1 MESRITREN
10 FHKIWEQILIHVGD
24 QFATPPVVI
33 KINGSVIST
42 LGNFSASTGK
52 GKSKKT
58 FNVCAIVAAA
68 LTNLKIL
75 NYEPSF
81 PEGKRKVLYFDTE
94 QSAYHCHKVLK
105 RINELSGFPP
115 DEENERLEFVMLRE
129 YSPLDRRQIIEL
141 ALSERPDVGL
151 VIIDGLRDLLF
162 DINSSTESAEV
173 IGLLMKWTSQYNLH
187 IHTVLHLNKGDD
199 NVRGHIGT

>member
-24 QFATPPVVI
+24 QFVTPPVVI

-68 LTNLKIL
+68 LSNRRIL
-75 NYEPSF
+75 NYEPTF
-81 PEGKRKVLYFDTE
+81 PEGKRRVLYFDTE
-94 QSAYHCHKVLK
+94 QS
-105 RINELSGFPP
+105 E
-115 DEENERLEFVMLRE
+115 D
-129 YSPLDRRQIIEL
+129 Q
-141 ALSERPDVGL
+141 
-151 VIIDGLRDLLF
+151 
-162 DINSSTESAEV
+162 
-173 IGLLMKWTSQYNLH
+173 
-187 IHTVLHLNKGDD
+187 
-199 NVRGHIGT
+199 

>member
-24 QFATPPVVI
+24 QFVTPPVVI

-151 VIIDGLRDLLF
+151 VIIDADEMDQSIQSPYSYG
-162 DINSSTESAEV
+162 SAFEQ
-173 IGLLMKWTSQYNLH
+173 G
-187 IHTVLHLNKGDD
+187 
-199 NVRGHIGT
+199 R